1 MVVVEHWRVK
11 GSRIEKASQRRRVAM
26 GDGGALEGEGQ
37 QEKGV
42 KPEVKGS

>member
-1 MVVVEHWRVK
+1 VK
-11 GSRIEKASQRRRVAM
+11 GSQWCRVKDRETGENNQRGRVDM

-37 QEKGV
+37 QEKEG